1 MLYQVFSII
10 LLSSSSILLTSLA
23 DDSTTDDLM
32 TTDHYDDSTTEDSTT
47 DDTSEEPPMTTLP
60 PPNSCD
66 MTMRAYIH
74 QFCQG
79 YFSLPDCQGT
89 TTEAPPMPIPIYE
102 DACTIPSKLVDPLF
116 NNDTTTMAL
125 TVLEVN
131 LKSTIYIFKNHLKQF
146 FFIKLYANT
155 KQQTADG
162 ESFLDALQVDHLIYL
177 SKYKFLKM

>member
-1 MLYQVFSII
+1 
-10 LLSSSSILLTSLA
+10 
-23 DDSTTDDLM
+23 M

-79 YFSLPDCQGT
+79 YFSLPDCQVT
-89 TTEAPPMPIPIYE
+89 TTESPPIPIPVYE
-102 DACTIPSKLVDPLF
+102 DACKIPSKLVDPLF

-131 LKSTIYIFKNHLKQF
+131 LKSTIYIFKNHLKQCF
-146 FFIKLYANT
+146 LSSYTPIQNSRQLTENLFWMPCRWTILFIYQNI
-155 KQQTADG
+155 
-162 ESFLDALQVDHLIYL
+162 S
-177 SKYKFLKM
+177 S